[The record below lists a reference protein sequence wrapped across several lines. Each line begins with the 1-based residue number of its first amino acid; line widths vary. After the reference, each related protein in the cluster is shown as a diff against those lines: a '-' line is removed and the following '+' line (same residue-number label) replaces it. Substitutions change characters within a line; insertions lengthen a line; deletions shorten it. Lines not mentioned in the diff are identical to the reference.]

1 VGGEALMPLLVTVVT
16 VLGVLPQT
24 TVATALWFSAMPK
37 PVAVTMQRRT
47 GRVNGQVVGQP
58 SLESLPIALRTEGL
72 VDGRALE
79 AWMRSVRSEAPEQF
93 KSRLPAL
100 AAVAGAVLGVPVML
114 PSVVAHAV
122 GLVLMLAVHTL
133 RMTPQRVVA
142 IHIAHAIAL
151 AAVLALVAAGS
162 LVGRTAR
169 DVDRGVGFA
178 APL

>member
-1 VGGEALMPLLVTVVT
+1 
-16 VLGVLPQT
+16 
-24 TVATALWFSAMPK
+24 
-37 PVAVTMQRRT
+37 
-47 GRVNGQVVGQP
+47 
-58 SLESLPIALRTEGL
+58 
-72 VDGRALE
+72 
-79 AWMRSVRSEAPEQF
+79 
-93 KSRLPAL
+93 
-100 AAVAGAVLGVPVML
+100 ML